1 MVLWKVG
8 LHDHPLLWLTLLP
21 SATSPLASCHLAR
34 LLLALLI
41 FCLFGRP
48 GREHEALELR
58 RNVTLSLLV
67 ITVQKAARKLL
78 AKHLLRVH
86 AAKLLCDA
94 ATFSRDIDE
103 LRAAAAAV
111 RALPTSY
118 QWGVATVA
126 LLQRVEVEV
135 HILKT
140 VERLLPQDA
149 EVVFSELSS
158 ALHDA
163 DDLGDEFGALHASTL
178 QQARDKVAMVGM
190 RKQARS
196 DLKQII
202 DGEAL
207 RHGLQLATKSQMWDP
222 PGDPTGGERRREA
235 ISIAIVAPP
244 ASRRRSLAARAT
256 QAHLTRSPAA
266 HHPRR

>member
-1 MVLWKVG
+1 M
-8 LHDHPLLWLTLLP
+8 
-21 SATSPLASCHLAR
+21 
-34 LLLALLI
+34 
-41 FCLFGRP
+41 
-48 GREHEALELR
+48 
-58 RNVTLSLLV
+58 
-67 ITVQKAARKLL
+67 QKAARKLL
-78 AKHLLRVH
+78 AKHLLLRVH

-222 PGDPTGGERRREA
+222 SRGPNSAVSAVDVEA
-235 ISIAIVAPP
+235 ISIAIVALSRIEEEEE
-244 ASRRRSLAARAT
+244 ARRRLLSIHTIIHPQRTYNVSKRSWGLAGGVVGPDYASSSQCSLNQNANFPSSFLKPSWPPWT
-256 QAHLTRSPAA
+256 DPL
-266 HHPRR
+266 